1 MVSNKSIAIVG
12 AGVAGITTAYF
23 LGKKGYKIRL
33 FDPDGVAHQCSYA
46 NGGQLS
52 VCNAEVWNTYSNIS
66 KGLKWLTQ
74 PDAPLAFRPDVWSW
88 SKIKWIAGFIG
99 ATITNSYER
108 NTRKT
113 IEYSLRSRRLM
124 KKLIKDVGID
134 FHHND
139 CGILH
144 IYKNQKSWDKARKT
158 LDKFKDTRW
167 GRVIAKGNLAGKYNF
182 YSKDVVGAT
191 LTKSDSVGD
200 IHVFCR
206 EMQYYMEKQFD
217 FKVFCNKIVINKE
230 LKYLSGK
237 RDHAKT
243 LDELKK
249 EYDEVVICAGAYTS
263 TLVPSLN
270 IYPIKGYSITFEKSA
285 AIDAPWVSILDDDAK
300 IVASPFNNMT
310 FRVAGTAELADWNYD
325 IREDRIKPLVKWVKE
340 NTFMDAENYS
350 KWACLRPMTP
360 NMLPVIKRVDRMW
373 INSGAGHLGWTMGMA
388 LAERLSNDLSS
399 R

>member
-124 KKLIKDVGID
+124 KKLIKV
-134 FHHND
+134 
-139 CGILH
+139 
-144 IYKNQKSWDKARKT
+144 A
-158 LDKFKDTRW
+158 
-167 GRVIAKGNLAGKYNF
+167 
-182 YSKDVVGAT
+182 
-191 LTKSDSVGD
+191 
-200 IHVFCR
+200 
-206 EMQYYMEKQFD
+206 
-217 FKVFCNKIVINKE
+217 
-230 LKYLSGK
+230 
-237 RDHAKT
+237 
-243 LDELKK
+243 
-249 EYDEVVICAGAYTS
+249 
-263 TLVPSLN
+263 
-270 IYPIKGYSITFEKSA
+270 PIKPATHL
-285 AIDAPWVSILDDDAK
+285 ILDQDHTSGLNA
-300 IVASPFNNMT
+300 
-310 FRVAGTAELADWNYD
+310 
-325 IREDRIKPLVKWVKE
+325 
-340 NTFMDAENYS
+340 
-350 KWACLRPMTP
+350 
-360 NMLPVIKRVDRMW
+360 
-373 INSGAGHLGWTMGMA
+373 SGASG
-388 LAERLSNDLSS
+388 
-399 R
+399 